1 MKISLIT
8 ACFNSE
14 ATIRTAI
21 DSVLSQK
28 GVDIEYIIVD
38 GGSTDGT
45 VDIIKEYST
54 RSTCSTRF
62 SFKWISERDRGM
74 YDAINKG
81 IKMATGDVVGIL
93 NADDVLASDE
103 TLKRIAECFS
113 RVEGERWRRELDSRV
128 EHVERVDGLT
138 RLPRARRVPRDAGE
152 RFRRRAEEKVGEWL
166 EGVSDER
173 FVSVLDSL
181 LNEKLATGEYRF
193 KGDGGREAM
202 RDGAIRFFKGFSRRI
217 VQLSDG
223 RCVYFAPDERAR
235 RRNSDKAVSWAEYA
249 VHAVTNGGQRLPG
262 KTYNERWLNYHKIEA
277 FDVLESTLLLERC
290 VVRSKEDARYDA
302 IMFVGDDVL
311 GRVVSVVTRLD
322 DFGNIDANLT
332 EVTFEASSKRVKKAP
347 RLMPLAE
354 AVETVVHRQVAAGSN
369 PSTRISIAD
378 STVSGKGMAKDIS
391 RGGARVDAVYADI
404 RFVKEG
410 ETVEAVRKAETVRY
424 CSAKRWRPWMF
435 RFAAMVPHPS
445 FYVRRECFERLGG
458 YSLDYRICADF
469 ELELRYLL
477 LAKLRAAYLP
487 ECVVV
492 MRMGGMS
499 TSGWRSN
506 LVINREDLRA
516 LRAHGIW
523 SCMPLIYLKYLFK
536 IWGFVFRG

>member
-8 ACFNSE
+8 ACYNS
-14 ATIRTAI
+14 AKTIKTAI

-28 GVDIEYIIVD
+28 GVEIEYIVVD
-38 GGSTDGT
+38 GGSKDGT
-45 VDIIKEYST
+45 VDLLKSYEPKFNGWM
-54 RSTCSTRF
+54 R
-62 SFKWISERDRGM
+62 WISEPDKGM

-93 NADDVLASDE
+93 NADDVLASDD
-103 TLKRIAECFS
+103 TLAHIVSAFNT
-113 RVEGERWRRELDSRV
+113 DSYP
-128 EHVERVDGLT
+128 L
-138 RLPRARRVPRDAGE
+138 
-152 RFRRRAEEKVGEWL
+152 
-166 EGVSDER
+166 
-173 FVSVLDSL
+173 
-181 LNEKLATGEYRF
+181 
-193 KGDGGREAM
+193 
-202 RDGAIRFFKGFSRRI
+202 
-217 VQLSDG
+217 
-223 RCVYFAPDERAR
+223 APD
-235 RRNSDKAVSWAEYA
+235 
-249 VHAVTNGGQRLPG
+249 
-262 KTYNERWLNYHKIEA
+262 
-277 FDVLESTLLLERC
+277 
-290 VVRSKEDARYDA
+290 
-302 IMFVGDDVL
+302 
-311 GRVVSVVTRLD
+311 
-322 DFGNIDANLT
+322 
-332 EVTFEASSKRVKKAP
+332 SS
-347 RLMPLAE
+347 
-354 AVETVVHRQVAAGSN
+354 
-369 PSTRISIAD
+369 RI
-378 STVSGKGMAKDIS
+378 
-391 RGGARVDAVYADI
+391 DAVYADI

-410 ETVEAVRKAETVRY
+410 ETVAALREAKTVRY

-469 ELELRYLL
+469 ELELRYLY

-536 IWGFVFRG
+536 IWGFVFRR